1 VAGVAS
7 APRARPFG
15 DVDAIRHAPLSR
27 RIRPRRRRQE
37 QGSVINAMTKN
48 SLVLATVL
56 AWLTGAPAIDAVSEQ
71 TPASAPAAPLS
82 ERFEK
87 QVQAYEAADK
97 AARPPEHAILL
108 VGDSQFFRWKTL
120 ADDLPGYTV
129 INRGV
134 DSFQCSDMLQFF
146 DRIVSPYHPR
156 LIVVHVGGN
165 DIHTGKSPERLLAD
179 LQMFV
184 TRVRARQ
191 PATPILISSIT
202 PGPGRWDEADRR
214 RQANQRVKAWVATQA
229 NLHYVDLWD
238 AMLTKDGQP
247 REDLWVADR
256 IHPNHD
262 GYLLRVEIM
271 RPLLG
276 PPDKA
281 SK

>member
-1 VAGVAS
+1 
-7 APRARPFG
+7 
-15 DVDAIRHAPLSR
+15 
-27 RIRPRRRRQE
+27 
-37 QGSVINAMTKN
+37 VINDLKN
-48 SLVLATVL
+48 NLLVLATAL
-56 AWLTGAPAIDAVSEQ
+56 AWLIGGPAIDAVGGQ
-71 TPASAPAAPLS
+71 TPASAPGAALA

-97 AARPPEHAILL
+97 AARPPDQAILL
-108 VGDSQFFRWKTL
+108 VGDSQFFRWTTL

-134 DSFQCSDMLQFF
+134 DSFQCSDILQFF
-146 DRIVSPYHPR
+146 DRIVAPYHPR
-156 LIVVHVGGN
+156 MIVLHVGGN
-165 DIHTGKSPERLLAD
+165 DIHNGKSPERLLAD

-184 TRVRARQ
+184 VRVRARQ
-191 PATPILISSIT
+191 PATPILFSSIT

-238 AMLTKDGQP
+238 AMLTRDGQP

-256 IHPNHD
+256 VHPNHE
-262 GYLLRVEIM
+262 GYLLRVQIM

-281 SK
+281 SR